1 MTTNT
6 YADTILAQLQGLA
19 EEEYRAFTLK
29 ITPTKQKVLGVR
41 IPALRKI
48 AKAIA
53 KENPYEFI
61 AANQAM
67 YDASCATG
75 VAQNVS
81 QAGQATSKVAP
92 AVYDARDIATAAHK
106 ASRKAAQNP
115 NQAIYEMVML
125 EGMVLSYIN
134 KPFVEL
140 LPLTEAFLDKVDN
153 WAQIDST
160 VADYKQIKQ
169 DKPAV
174 LQVVK
179 KWLTSDKEFVVR
191 AGLVIL
197 LGNFIDEPY
206 LPTIFKLSEEVTH
219 TGYYVHMGNAW
230 LISMC
235 MAKFPEETLQFFK
248 KNRLDDKTHNKAIQ
262 KSRESFRV
270 SKEHK
275 ELLKTLKR

>member
-1 MTTNT
+1 MTPTCT
-6 YADTILAQLQGLA
+6 DTILAQLQELA

-29 ITPTKQKVLGVR
+29 ITPTRQKVLGVR

-48 AKAIA
+48 AKAIV
-53 KENPYEFI
+53 KENPYEFV

-75 VAQNVS
+75 VCDATQNAS
-81 QAGQATSKVAP
+81 QTVAPDVAGQGSCK
-92 AVYDARDIATAAHK
+92 
-106 ASRKAAQNP
+106 NP

-160 VADYKQIKQ
+160 VADYKHMKQ

-179 KWLTSDKEFVVR
+179 KWLRSDKEFVVR

-197 LGNFIDEPY
+197 LGNFIEEAY
-206 LPTIFKLSEEVTH
+206 LSIIFKLSQKVTH

-230 LISMC
+230 LVSMC
-235 MAKFPEETLQFFK
+235 MAKFPEETLHFFK
-248 KNRLDDKTHNKAIQ
+248 QNRLDDKTHNKAIQ

-275 ELLKTLKR
+275 AVLKTLKR